1 MKILYV
7 THRDIT
13 NPRSG
18 GAEIYAQ
25 IFLEYFSSQGHSI
38 DIVTSRFGGQTKYQK
53 IGNIN
58 IFRFK
63 GYIGPHL
70 ALPFIAL
77 SKKYDII
84 ISDLGHVVPWP
95 ILILKKSVLINI
107 FYHLHKRTL
116 SGQVGKFTRKFLTIT
131 EEFYSTLYRNSFFVT
146 ISTTSMNDLL
156 ELGINK
162 DRIKLI
168 KPGVNLKF
176 FIPGKK
182 SETPQ
187 LVYFSGLR
195 EYKRPYFA
203 VDVLK
208 TLLSKYCEL
217 NLVITGEGPSLP
229 KIKNLVKERNLEGN
243 VKFMGKIQRDQ
254 LSKLISESHVNLQF
268 SIAEGFG
275 ITAIEASACGTPT
288 VSFKTT
294 GVVDAIEEGENGFLV
309 NDGDLNEF
317 IKKVD
322 IILQDY
328 EKWPEK
334 CIKVAKKFSND
345 IEGLS
350 WLNLVE
356 SIYKLNSM

>member
-7 THRDIT
+7 SHRDIT

-25 IFLEYFSSQGHSI
+25 IFLEHLSSQGHSI
-38 DIVTSRFGGQTKYQK
+38 DIVTSRFGDQVKSQK

-58 IFRFK
+58 FFRFN

-77 SKKYDII
+77 TKRYNII
-84 ISDLGHVVPWP
+84 IADLGHVVPWP
-95 ILILKKSVLINI
+95 ILILKKNILINI
-107 FYHLHKRTL
+107 FHHLHKRTL
-116 SGQVGKFTRKFLTIT
+116 SGQVTKFSRKFLTIA
-131 EEFYSTLYRNSFFVT
+131 EEFYPILYRNSLFVT
-146 ISTTSMNDLL
+146 VSTTSMNDLL

-168 KPGVNLKF
+168 KPGVDLKF
-176 FIPGKK
+176 FIPRKK
-182 SETPQ
+182 SEIPQ

-203 VDVLK
+203 IDVLK

-217 NLVITGEGPSLP
+217 KLIITGEGPSLP
-229 KIKNLVKERNLEGN
+229 KIKNLVKEKNLEGN
-243 VKFMGKIQRDQ
+243 VKFTGKIQREQ
-254 LSKLISESHVNLQF
+254 LSKLVSESQVNLQF

-288 VSFKTT
+288 VAFKTT

-309 NDGDLNEF
+309 DDGDLDEF
-317 IKKVD
+317 TKKVD

-328 EKWPEK
+328 EKWPQK
-334 CIKVAKKFSND
+334 CINVAKCFSNE

-350 WLNLVE
+350 WLNLIE
-356 SIYKLNSM
+356 RIDRLNSK